1 MIANEGNIIAVEYG
15 QRDRDTM
22 EENVVK
28 FGLQNVTV
36 LSEVTEQTMQGLPV
50 PRLAFWW
57 PRSMWK
63 TKSVAF

>member
-22 EENVVK
+22 EENVTK

-50 PRLAFWW
+50 PASGIFGGLGACGG
-57 PRSMWK
+57 
-63 TKSVAF
+63 